1 MMARPKRLTA
11 WMYGSQVADIERR
24 GNYDIRWRYTREAF
38 ERWDPGTPLVS
49 CSLPVSSDWQPA
61 SRYLRGLLPEGSH
74 LLAAAARAGV
84 TTADTFGLLARFGR
98 DVAGALVVTADDADP
113 AASRDDAH
121 SFEAIDD
128 ERWKQIVEAMEAND
142 DIIEDDSELS
152 LPGLQNKVLLV
163 REEGR
168 WARPTKGRPSTHILK
183 LDEPRGRGVITGE
196 YHASILA
203 AAVGVGNAAVDHT
216 IVGGRGCMIVE
227 RFDRYLDE
235 NSSLARL
242 HQEDACQALGVD
254 HEAQRGRGKYESAGG
269 PTLRAIAGLFRPPV
283 AHLTR
288 ELVALT
294 KLVTFTVMIGN
305 ADAHGKNIGILHH
318 ADGTISL
325 APAYDVVPTALW
337 PELRSAAAMSI
348 GAAIN
353 MAQIGRRDI
362 VNEARAW
369 GLDAALADRA
379 IDDVVE
385 RVVVADI
392 AHDELR
398 SLVKM
403 NLDKL

>member
-1 MMARPKRLTA
+1 MTELLEVVLACFESVDGVP
-11 WMYGSQVADIERR
+11 IE
-24 GNYDIRWRYTREAF
+24 
-38 ERWDPGTPLVS
+38 
-49 CSLPVSSDWQPA
+49 
-61 SRYLRGLLPEGSH
+61 
-74 LLAAAARAGV
+74 
-84 TTADTFGLLARFGR
+84 
-98 DVAGALVVTADDADP
+98 
-113 AASRDDAH
+113 
-121 SFEAIDD
+121 IDD

-152 LPGLQNKVLLV
+152 LAGLQNKVLLV

-168 WARPTKGRPSTHILK
+168 WARPTNGRPSTHILK
-183 LDEPRGRGVITGE
+183 LDEPRRRGVITGE
-196 YHASILA
+196 YHASI
-203 AAVGVGNAAVDHT
+203 
-216 IVGGRGCMIVE
+216 
-227 RFDRYLDE
+227 
-235 NSSLARL
+235 
-242 HQEDACQALGVD
+242 
-254 HEAQRGRGKYESAGG
+254 RGKYESAGG

-294 KLVTFTVMIGN
+294 KLVTFTVLIGN

-337 PELRSAAAMSI
+337 PELSSAAAMSI
-348 GAAIN
+348 GAAIS

-369 GLDAALADRA
+369 GVDAALADRT